1 MQLRIY
7 AQKII
12 SFLDEF
18 DIPSAVVAVLLFL
31 GTGTCTDSRVLIYAI
46 ILLICYYF
54 WQDPS
59 DRLVGEF

>member
-46 ILLICYYF
+46 ILFFNLLSSMIK
-54 WQDPS
+54 S
-59 DRLVGEF
+59 NSIEL